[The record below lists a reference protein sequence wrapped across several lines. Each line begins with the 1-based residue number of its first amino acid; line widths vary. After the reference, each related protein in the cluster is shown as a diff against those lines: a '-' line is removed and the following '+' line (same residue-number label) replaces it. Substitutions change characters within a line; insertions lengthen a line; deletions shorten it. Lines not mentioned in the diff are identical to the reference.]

1 MMMHSPTSDNS
12 QRSNDNTIPR
22 GMVKDLWKNY
32 RSAVFET
39 FPDMEFEKQHVHW
52 TNEKDVHLTADLY
65 SGQHFIKSRHVDIWD
80 DKLNI
85 HNNVIYPKTG
95 HNLPCFGMDLMGFS
109 EKKVIIVFDFQH
121 PVENFLLKVP
131 PLPKTEET
139 YRFFEK
145 GNHFSDNIFVRYCR
159 MEHVNTYLPTFK
171 YYLSLYKEMI
181 DNAKPTGTDTSL
193 YKDFDSYMIRLDPI
207 SGYLSSSFGK
217 EESEK
222 LIKEFFFSYAE

>member
-1 MMMHSPTSDNS
+1 MHN
-12 QRSNDNTIPR
+12 
-22 GMVKDLWKNY
+22 DLWAGY
-32 RSAVFET
+32 RSAVFDT
-39 FPDMEFEKQHVHW
+39 FPDLKFEKQHESW
-52 TNEKDVHLTADLY
+52 TNKRGVNLTADLY
-65 SGQHFIKSRHVDIWD
+65 SGKYFIKSRHVDIWD
-80 DKLNI
+80 EKLNI

-131 PLPKTEET
+131 PLPQTTET

-145 GNHFSDNIFVRYCR
+145 GNHFSDNIFVRYCD

-181 DNAKPTGTDTSL
+181 DEAKPTGTDTSL

>member
-1 MMMHSPTSDNS
+1 MHN
-12 QRSNDNTIPR
+12 
-22 GMVKDLWKNY
+22 DLWAGYK
-32 RSAVFET
+32 SAVFDT
-39 FPDMEFEKQHVHW
+39 FPDLKFEKQHESW
-52 TNEKDVHLTADLY
+52 TNKRGVNLTADLY
-65 SGQHFIKSRHVDIWD
+65 SGKYFIKSRHVDIWD
-80 DKLNI
+80 EKLNI

-95 HNLPCFGMDLMGFS
+95 HNLPCFGMDLMGFN

-131 PLPKTEET
+131 PLPQTTET

-145 GNHFSDNIFVRYCR
+145 GNHFSDNIFVRYCD

-181 DNAKPTGTDTSL
+181 DEAKPTGTDTSL

-207 SGYLSSSFGK
+207 SGYLSNAFGK

-222 LIKEFFFSYAE
+222 LIKEFFFSYA

>member
-1 MMMHSPTSDNS
+1 MHN
-12 QRSNDNTIPR
+12 
-22 GMVKDLWKNY
+22 DLWAGYK
-32 RSAVFET
+32 SAVFDT
-39 FPDMEFEKQHVHW
+39 FPDLKFEKQHESW
-52 TNEKDVHLTADLY
+52 TNKRGVNLTADLY
-65 SGQHFIKSRHVDIWD
+65 SGKYFIKSRHVDIWD
-80 DKLNI
+80 EKLNI

-145 GNHFSDNIFVRYCR
+145 GNHFSGNIFVRYCK

>member
-1 MMMHSPTSDNS
+1 MHN
-12 QRSNDNTIPR
+12 
-22 GMVKDLWKNY
+22 DLWAGY
-32 RSAVFET
+32 RSAVFDT
-39 FPDMEFEKQHVHW
+39 FPDLKFEKQHESW
-52 TNEKDVHLTADLY
+52 TNKRGVNLTADLY
-65 SGQHFIKSRHVDIWD
+65 SGKYFIKSRHVDIWD
-80 DKLNI
+80 EKLNI

-95 HNLPCFGMDLMGFS
+95 HNLPCFGMDLMGFN

-145 GNHFSDNIFVRYCR
+145 GNHFSDNIFVRYCK

>member
-1 MMMHSPTSDNS
+1 MHN
-12 QRSNDNTIPR
+12 
-22 GMVKDLWKNY
+22 DLWAGYK
-32 RSAVFET
+32 SAVFDT
-39 FPDMEFEKQHVHW
+39 FPDLKFEKQHESW
-52 TNEKDVHLTADLY
+52 TNKRGVNLTADLY
-65 SGQHFIKSRHVDIWD
+65 SGKYFIKSRHVDIWD
-80 DKLNI
+80 EKLNI

-145 GNHFSDNIFVRYCR
+145 GNHFSDNIFVRYCK

-207 SGYLSSSFGK
+207 SGYLSSCFGK

>member
-1 MMMHSPTSDNS
+1 MMTMPYPTLQNS
-12 QRSNDNTIPR
+12 QRKTDI
-22 GMVKDLWKNY
+22 WKNY

-39 FPDMEFEKQHVHW
+39 FPDLKFEKQHVHW
-52 TNEKDVHLTADLY
+52 TNKKDVHLTADLY
-65 SGQHFIKSRHVDIWD
+65 SGQYFIKSRHVDIWD

-95 HNLPCFGMDLMGFS
+95 HNLPCFGMDLMGFF

-121 PVENFLLKVP
+121 PVENYLLDVP

-139 YRFFEK
+139 YRFFEP
-145 GNHFSDNIFVRYCR
+145 GNHFSNNIFVRYCE
-159 MEHVNTYLPTFK
+159 MSQVDTYIPTFK

-181 DNAKPTGTDTSL
+181 EKAKPTGTDTSL

-207 SGYLSSSFGK
+207 SGYLSNAFGK

-222 LIKEFFFSYAE
+222 LIKEFFFSYA

>member
-1 MMMHSPTSDNS
+1 MHN
-12 QRSNDNTIPR
+12 
-22 GMVKDLWKNY
+22 DLWAGYK
-32 RSAVFET
+32 SAVFDT
-39 FPDMEFEKQHVHW
+39 FPDLKFEKQHESW
-52 TNEKDVHLTADLY
+52 TNKRGVNLTADLY
-65 SGQHFIKSRHVDIWD
+65 SGKYFIKSRHVDIWD
-80 DKLNI
+80 EKLNI

>member
-1 MMMHSPTSDNS
+1 MHN
-12 QRSNDNTIPR
+12 
-22 GMVKDLWKNY
+22 DLWAGY
-32 RSAVFET
+32 RSAVFDT
-39 FPDMEFEKQHVHW
+39 FPDLKFEKQHESW
-52 TNEKDVHLTADLY
+52 TNKRGVNLTADLY
-65 SGQHFIKSRHVDIWD
+65 SGKYFIKSRHVDIWD
-80 DKLNI
+80 EKLNI

-95 HNLPCFGMDLMGFS
+95 HNLPCFGMDLMGFN

-145 GNHFSDNIFVRYCR
+145 GNHFSDNIFVRYCK

-171 YYLSLYKEMI
+171 YYLSLYKKMI
-181 DNAKPTGTDTSL
+181 DEAKPTGTDTSL

>member
-1 MMMHSPTSDNS
+1 MHN
-12 QRSNDNTIPR
+12 
-22 GMVKDLWKNY
+22 DLWAGYK
-32 RSAVFET
+32 SAVFDT
-39 FPDMEFEKQHVHW
+39 FPDLKFEKQHESW
-52 TNEKDVHLTADLY
+52 TNKRGVNLTADLY
-65 SGQHFIKSRHVDIWD
+65 SGKYFIKSRHVDIWD
-80 DKLNI
+80 EKLNI

-145 GNHFSDNIFVRYCR
+145 GNHFSDNIFVRYCK

-181 DNAKPTGTDTSL
+181 DDAKPTGTDTSL

>member
-1 MMMHSPTSDNS
+1 MHN
-12 QRSNDNTIPR
+12 
-22 GMVKDLWKNY
+22 DLWAGY
-32 RSAVFET
+32 RSAVFDT
-39 FPDMEFEKQHVHW
+39 FPDLKFEKQHESW
-52 TNEKDVHLTADLY
+52 TNKRGVNLTADLY
-65 SGQHFIKSRHVDIWD
+65 SGKYFIKSRHVDIWD
-80 DKLNI
+80 EKLNI

-95 HNLPCFGMDLMGFS
+95 NNLPCFGMDLMGFN

-145 GNHFSDNIFVRYCR
+145 GNHFSDNIFVRYCK

-171 YYLSLYKEMI
+171 YYLSLYKKMI
-181 DNAKPTGTDTSL
+181 DEAKPTGTDTSL

>member
-1 MMMHSPTSDNS
+1 MHN
-12 QRSNDNTIPR
+12 
-22 GMVKDLWKNY
+22 DLWAGYK
-32 RSAVFET
+32 SAVFDT
-39 FPDMEFEKQHVHW
+39 FPDLKFEKQHESW
-52 TNEKDVHLTADLY
+52 TNKRGVNLTADLY
-65 SGQHFIKSRHVDIWD
+65 SGKYFIKSRHVDIWD
-80 DKLNI
+80 EKLNI

-95 HNLPCFGMDLMGFS
+95 HNLPCFGMDLMGFN

-131 PLPKTEET
+131 PLPQTTET

-145 GNHFSDNIFVRYCR
+145 GNHFSDNIFVRYCD

-181 DNAKPTGTDTSL
+181 DEAKPTGTDTSL